1 MFGFIYKWLKK
12 DRFSIS
18 LARQDPYVYATKDG
32 VVHAVLHD
40 EQITRCADG
49 PVGCWPGV
57 FLSLSLCVSKLHVAS
72 ATAKGFGC

>member
-1 MFGFIYKWLKK
+1 MPFCVAYRW
-12 DRFSIS
+12 
-18 LARQDPYVYATKDG
+18 QDPYVYATKDG

-49 PVGCWPGV
+49 PVGCWPGG
-57 FLSLSLCVSKLHVAS
+57 FLSLSAFPKYLVAS